1 MNNDEKDTVYI
12 SFEFVFG
19 PILKD
24 YTDEDGNDS
33 SGSKIVDNDPIAQ
46 AIDKEV
52 DEMWCNLFSKDPDS
66 PTGLHFD
73 IEGEKKLAPI
83 LLEKI
88 TQLIERLN
96 EINDGSFEVVDWA
109 TKYLKEIISG
119 EYIHEDEY

>member
-52 DEMWCNLFSKDPDS
+52 DEMWCSLFSTDPDS

-73 IEGEKKLAPI
+73 IEGEKN
-83 LLEKI
+83 LL
-88 TQLIERLN
+88 L
-96 EINDGSFEVVDWA
+96 F
-109 TKYLKEIISG
+109 YLKKLTN
-119 EYIHEDEY
+119 